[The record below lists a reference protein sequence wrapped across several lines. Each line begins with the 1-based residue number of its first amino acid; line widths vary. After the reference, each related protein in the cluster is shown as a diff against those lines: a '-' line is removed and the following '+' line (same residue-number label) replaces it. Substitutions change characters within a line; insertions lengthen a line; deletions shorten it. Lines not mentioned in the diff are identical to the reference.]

1 MNESDIPLHWYFIV
15 KEENLNTAVF
25 KSKFRF
31 DQEVGQWPS
40 SSTKGREV
48 MAGEW
53 RDPNENLISVQSGS
67 ISGLM
72 PA

>member
-1 MNESDIPLHWYFIV
+1 MNENEIQWDAQYKV
-15 KEENLNTAVF
+15 QEEILNPVVF

-53 RDPNENLISVQSGS
+53 RDPNENLISVQPGS